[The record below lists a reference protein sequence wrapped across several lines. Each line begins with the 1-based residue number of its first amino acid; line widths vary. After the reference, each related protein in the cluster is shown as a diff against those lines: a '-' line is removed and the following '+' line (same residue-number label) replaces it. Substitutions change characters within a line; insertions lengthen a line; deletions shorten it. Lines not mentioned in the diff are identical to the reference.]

1 MNEQENY
8 EDNAGIITHPPF
20 FYIGFVLMALA
31 IDHFYPLAIGYINI
45 VKPVAILIVVLSI
58 FIMIA
63 AGKMFRSDKQDVSV
77 HTKTENIYQSG
88 IYAYSRNPLYLAITM
103 ITIAGGLYFDK
114 LWILISLL
122 PILYIMNKLVIA
134 KEEVYLE
141 SKFGDEY
148 LAYKA
153 KVRRWI

>member
-1 MNEQENY
+1 MSEQENH

-20 FYIGFVLMALA
+20 FYVGFVILALVF
-31 IDHFYPLAIGYINI
+31 DYFYPLEIGYINI
-45 VKPVAILIVVLSI
+45 TKPAAIIILVIGI

-88 IYAYSRNPLYLAITM
+88 IYAYSRNPLYLALTM
-103 ITIAGGLYFDK
+103 IALAGGLYFDK
-114 LWILISLL
+114 LWILISLI
-122 PILYIMNKLVIA
+122 PVLYIMNKMVIA
-134 KEEVYLE
+134 KEEAYLE
-141 SKFGDEY
+141 RKFGDEY
-148 LAYKA
+148 RAYKE